1 MPAKKN
7 TDELFDCSAIWEI
20 VEIIARQ
27 TAAEELYGV
36 PANDNEAP
44 DATAEGSK

>member
-1 MPAKKN
+1 MHEHDQNQNQKMAY
-7 TDELFDCSAIWEI
+7 TIDEL